1 MSRLFP
7 SRKWTGAVALVGAML
22 LGAAMAYAADAL
34 IIEPDGTIKIENRL
48 NFGNRKAE
56 LITLWSPDY
65 AIGIQ
70 SATLYSRSAKN
81 FAWYTGGKHDDA
93 ELNAGGGAKAM
104 SLTGGTLAVSGSF
117 EGMGAVPRGAILM
130 WSGNPAQLPKGWVLC
145 DSQNGTPDLRSRF
158 IVGYDPRHADN
169 KTMRKTGGEDLHALT
184 MAEMPSHN
192 HGQAGNHRH
201 SFSAT
206 DGGWAFNIGRRG
218 DPRRSDKGTVYTSTN
233 GAHTHA
239 SEGGGAPHENRPP
252 YYVLAYIMYTG
263 K

>member
-7 SRKWTGAVALVGAML
+7 SRKWTGAVALVGAMS

-70 SATLYSRSAKN
+70 SATLYARSAKN

-169 KTMRKTGGEDLHALT
+169 KTMGKTGGEDQARALT
-184 MAEMPSHN
+184 TAEMPSHN
-192 HGQAGNHRH
+192 HGQAGNHSH
-201 SFSAT
+201 SLWAS
-206 DGGWAFNIGRRG
+206 GHGWAFRVVQTG
-218 DPRRSDKGTVYTSTN
+218 DTR
-233 GAHTHA
+233 A
-239 SEGGGAPHENRPP
+239 E
-252 YYVLAYIMYTG
+252 
-263 K
+263 